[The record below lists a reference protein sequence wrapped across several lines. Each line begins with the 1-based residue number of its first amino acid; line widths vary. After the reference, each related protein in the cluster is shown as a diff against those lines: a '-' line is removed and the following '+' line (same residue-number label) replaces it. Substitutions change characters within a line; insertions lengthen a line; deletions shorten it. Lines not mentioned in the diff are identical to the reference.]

1 MNSTLMCFK
10 TPGYLMSG
18 VDLASGAAR
27 VAGEKSARDRHA
39 LGWGVE
45 RVQLIQVPTPHA
57 STYVPTQIVAPS
69 ARERST

>member
-1 MNSTLMCFK
+1 MNTLMCFE

-18 VDLASGAAR
+18 VDLVSGAAR

-39 LGWGVE
+39 LGWGGE
-45 RVQLIQVPTPHA
+45 RVQLIQLPALHA
-57 STYVPTQIVAPS
+57 STFVPTENVAPS